1 MARTRPQ
8 ISSGPPNPGNDDDC
22 HLPPGEANSEA
33 SPMKHRR
40 NTTKFITIAT
50 IFAALALVSSTVAVA
65 QSLKVEG
72 VIKARSGNTMTLQTQ
87 DQPKLVVILNDQT
100 QVSQVE
106 GVFKARRKEMSMAA
120 LIP

>member
-1 MARTRPQ
+1 
-8 ISSGPPNPGNDDDC
+8 
-22 HLPPGEANSEA
+22 
-33 SPMKHRR
+33 MKHRR

-106 GVFKARRKEMSMAA
+106 GVFKAQERDVDGCANPRTGGPGRRD
-120 LIP
+120 L